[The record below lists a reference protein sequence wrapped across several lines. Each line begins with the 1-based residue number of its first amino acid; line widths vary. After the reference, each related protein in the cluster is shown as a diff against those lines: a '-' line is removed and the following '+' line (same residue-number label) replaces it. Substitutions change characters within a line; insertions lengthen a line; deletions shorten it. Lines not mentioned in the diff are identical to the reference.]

1 MHPCYR
7 SSHGAHGPLV
17 NFRQL
22 EIFRAIITGG
32 SASRASELL
41 DISQP
46 AVSRSI
52 AELEASIGFQ
62 LFSRIRGRLV
72 ITPEGQLFAEE
83 VATAFV
89 AMDRLRTSSS
99 RIRDFGSGH
108 IRIASLAAMG
118 STLVPRAVRLFQAE
132 YRDVA
137 ITLHIDSSNNVKD
150 LVARGQ
156 FDIGLAADE
165 IDLSGIDHR
174 PFASFKAVCVL
185 PREHPLTS
193 QKAIRPEYLHR
204 EPFIALARGDRVR
217 EKLDAIFHHHDTMPS
232 VLIETP
238 NSATVC
244 ALALEG
250 IGVGIA
256 NPIAADGYSERG
268 LEVRPF
274 SAEVYFESHLLFRP
288 DVPKAQIVN
297 AMAAALLTART
308 LPPTGAKSHRGL
320 V

>member
-1 MHPCYR
+1 
-7 SSHGAHGPLV
+7 V

-22 EIFRAIITGG
+22 EIFRAVITGG

-62 LFSRIRGRLV
+62 LFNRIRGRLV

-89 AMDRLRTSSS
+89 AMDRLKTSSLK
-99 RIRDFGSGH
+99 IRDFGSGH

-132 YRDVA
+132 HRDVA
-137 ITLHIDSSNNVKD
+137 ITLHVDSSANIKD

-185 PREHPLTS
+185 PRDHPLTS
-193 QKAIRPEYLHR
+193 QKAIRPEFLHR
-204 EPFIALARGDRVR
+204 EPFIALAPGDRTR
-217 EKLDAIFHHHDTMPS
+217 EKLDAIFRQHESQPS
-232 VLIETP
+232 VVIETP
-238 NSATVC
+238 NSSTVC

-250 IGVGIA
+250 IGVGVA

-268 LEVRPF
+268 LEIRPF
-274 SAEVYFESHLLFRP
+274 SEEVYFESHLLFRP
-288 DVPKAQIVN
+288 DVQKARIVN
-297 AMAAALLTART
+297 AMAAALLQART
-308 LPPTGAKSHRGL
+308 LLPTGAKSHRGYA
-320 V
+320 

>member
-1 MHPCYR
+1 M
-7 SSHGAHGPLV
+7 

-22 EIFRAIITGG
+22 EIFRAVITGG

-62 LFSRIRGRLV
+62 LFNRIRGRLV

-89 AMDRLRTSSS
+89 AMDRLKTSSLK
-99 RIRDFGSGH
+99 IRDFGSGH

-132 YRDVA
+132 HRDVA
-137 ITLHIDSSNNVKD
+137 ITLHVDSSANVKD

-185 PREHPLTS
+185 PRDHPLTS
-193 QKAIRPEYLHR
+193 QKAIRPEFLHR
-204 EPFIALARGDRVR
+204 EPFIALAPGDRTR
-217 EKLDAIFHHHDTMPS
+217 EKLDAIFRQHETQPS
-232 VLIETP
+232 VVIETP
-238 NSATVC
+238 NSSTVC

-250 IGVGIA
+250 IGVGVT

-268 LEVRPF
+268 LEIRPF
-274 SAEVYFESHLLFRP
+274 TEEVYFESHLLFRP
-288 DVPKAQIVN
+288 DVQKARIVN
-297 AMAAALLTART
+297 AMAAALLQART
-308 LPPTGAKSHRGL
+308 LLPTGAKSHRSYI
-320 V
+320 

>member
-1 MHPCYR
+1 
-7 SSHGAHGPLV
+7 V

-22 EIFRAIITGG
+22 EIFRAVITGG

-62 LFSRIRGRLV
+62 LFNRIRGRLV

-89 AMDRLRTSSS
+89 AMDRLKTSSLK
-99 RIRDFGSGH
+99 IRDFGSGH

-132 YRDVA
+132 HRDVA
-137 ITLHIDSSNNVKD
+137 ITLHVDSSANIKD

-185 PREHPLTS
+185 PRDHPLTS
-193 QKAIRPEYLHR
+193 QKAIRPEFLHR
-204 EPFIALARGDRVR
+204 EPFIALAPGDRTR
-217 EKLDAIFHHHDTMPS
+217 EKLDAIFRQHETQPS
-232 VLIETP
+232 VVIETP
-238 NSATVC
+238 NSSTVC

-250 IGVGIA
+250 IGVGVA

-268 LEVRPF
+268 LEIRPF
-274 SAEVYFESHLLFRP
+274 SEEVYFESHLLFRP
-288 DVPKAQIVN
+288 DIQKARIVN
-297 AMAAALLTART
+297 AMAAALLQART
-308 LPPTGAKSHRGL
+308 LLPTGAKSHRSYA
-320 V
+320 

>member
-1 MHPCYR
+1 M
-7 SSHGAHGPLV
+7 

-22 EIFRAIITGG
+22 EIFRAVISGG

-46 AVSRSI
+46 AISRSI
-52 AELEASIGFQ
+52 ADLESSLGFQ
-62 LFSRIRGRLV
+62 LFNRVRGRLV

-83 VATAFV
+83 VANAFL
-89 AMDRLRTSSS
+89 AMDRLKASSLK
-99 RIRDFGSGH
+99 IRDFGSGH

-118 STLVPRAVRLFQAE
+118 STLVPRAIKLFQE
-132 YRDVA
+132 EHKDVA
-137 ITLHIDSSNNVKD
+137 VTLHIDSSPNVKE
-150 LVARGQ
+150 LVAKGQ

-165 IDLSGIDHR
+165 VDLSGIDHQR
-174 PFASFKAVCVL
+174 FASFKAVCVL

-193 QKAIRPEYLHR
+193 QKAIRPEFLHR
-204 EPFIALARGDRVR
+204 EPFIALAAGDRTR
-217 EKLDAIFHHHDTMPS
+217 EDLDVIFRKHEAVPS
-232 VLIETP
+232 VVIETP

-256 NPIAADGYSERG
+256 NPIAADGFSERG

-274 SAEVYFESHLLFRP
+274 TPDVYFKSHLLFRP
-288 DVPKAQIVN
+288 DVQRSRIVN
-297 AMAAALLTART
+297 AMAAALMKART
-308 LPPTGAKSHRGL
+308 LPPTGAKSLRDL
-320 V
+320 S

>member
-1 MHPCYR
+1 M
-7 SSHGAHGPLV
+7 

-22 EIFRAIITGG
+22 EIFRAVITGG

-62 LFSRIRGRLV
+62 LFNRIRGRLV

-89 AMDRLRTSSS
+89 AMDRLKTSSLK
-99 RIRDFGSGH
+99 IRDFGSGH

-132 YRDVA
+132 HRDVA
-137 ITLHIDSSNNVKD
+137 ITLHVDSSANIKD

-185 PREHPLTS
+185 PRDHPLTS
-193 QKAIRPEYLHR
+193 QKAIRPEFLHR
-204 EPFIALARGDRVR
+204 EPFIALAPGDRTR
-217 EKLDAIFHHHDTMPS
+217 EKLDAIFRQHETQPS
-232 VLIETP
+232 VVIETP
-238 NSATVC
+238 NSSTVC

-250 IGVGIA
+250 IGVGVA

-268 LEVRPF
+268 LEIRPF
-274 SAEVYFESHLLFRP
+274 SEEVYFESHLLFRP
-288 DVPKAQIVN
+288 DVQKARIVN
-297 AMAAALLTART
+297 AMAAALLQART
-308 LPPTGAKSHRGL
+308 LLPTGAKSHRSYI
-320 V
+320 